1 MSLNGTGMQVKKSE
15 KISLEE
21 GMMQK
26 AEGLVTD
33 RLYGGGAPESIL
45 KELPKVGDADPF
57 LKDIMNNMG
66 TSFGSEGLLQP
77 LERFPSLN
85 LDFPLDE
92 ILAATPKSPKSPKSP
107 KPEPAG

>member
-1 MSLNGTGMQVKKSE
+1 MSLNGTGMQVKKPE
-15 KISLEE
+15 KILLED
-21 GMMQK
+21 GMLQK
-26 AEGLVTD
+26 VEGLVTD

-66 TSFGSEGLLQP
+66 TPFGSEGLLQP

-92 ILAATPKSPKSPKSP
+92 ILAATPKSPKSPK
-107 KPEPAG
+107 PEPAG